1 MMTVGVLL
9 FAHAG
14 IAKAL
19 LEAARHL
26 NGINALAFAACEIQT
41 EIDDTAQLITASAA
55 FRKVDNPD
63 GVLILVDCPGGT
75 ADRIAAR
82 LSHFG
87 TPTRRVSGL
96 SLPMLLRVMHYA
108 EQDLDELA
116 RTAAA
121 GGRNGVVIDHA

>member
-1 MMTVGVLL
+1 MAVGVLL
-9 FAHAG
+9 IAHPGFGNAV
-14 IAKAL
+14 L
-19 LEAARHL
+19 QAAQHI
-26 NGINALAFAACEIQT
+26 NGINALTVVTHDIQHGL
-41 EIDDTAQLITASAA
+41 DGNAQLVSASAA
-55 FRKVDNPD
+55 FRKVDNSA
-63 GVLILVDCPGGT
+63 GVLILVDSPGGIADKT
-75 ADRIAAR
+75 AAQLAQ
-82 LSHFG
+82 FG

>member
-1 MMTVGVLL
+1 MTVGVLL
-9 FAHAG
+9 IAHAG
-14 IAKAL
+14 IGKAIL
-19 LEAARHL
+19 QAAQHI
-26 NGINALAFAACEIQT
+26 NGVNSLTVVAHEVQ
-41 EIDDTAQLITASAA
+41 IDLDGDAQLISASAA
-55 FRKVDNPD
+55 FRKVDSPA
-63 GVLILVDCPGGT
+63 GVLILVDCPGGV
-75 ADRIAAR
+75 ADKTAAR
-82 LSHFG
+82 LAQFG